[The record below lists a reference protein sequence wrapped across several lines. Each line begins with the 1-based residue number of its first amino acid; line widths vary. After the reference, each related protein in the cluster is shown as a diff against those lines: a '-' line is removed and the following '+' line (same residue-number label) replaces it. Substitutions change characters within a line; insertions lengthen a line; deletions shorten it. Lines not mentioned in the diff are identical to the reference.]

1 MLKHLRSG
9 HVKRNIL
16 STSNSVTTN
25 RWMRRMS
32 LLRLK
37 LDAFPTAGMMSSNT
51 SVTTNISRR
60 LLKRNRT
67 IKSRSLSVNLK
78 IRTGGGP
85 SEISLISEILDS
97 LINNLSSLI
106 GFGVEK
112 QPVKP
117 WLTLAMKS
125 STITTIPFQFTHIL
139 LPNVTLCLPSGS
151 R

>member
-1 MLKHLRSG
+1 
-9 HVKRNIL
+9 
-16 STSNSVTTN
+16 
-25 RWMRRMS
+25 
-32 LLRLK
+32 
-37 LDAFPTAGMMSSNT
+37 
-51 SVTTNISRR
+51 
-60 LLKRNRT
+60 
-67 IKSRSLSVNLK
+67 
-78 IRTGGGP
+78 
-85 SEISLISEILDS
+85 
-97 LINNLSSLI
+97 LSSLI